1 MPVTSPTAS
10 PPPATARR
18 SCSGRAQAGRCAAPQ
33 AVDGA
38 NQLADGSE
46 KVAAGANALADGL
59 NNQLAPGAEE
69 LASGLAT
76 LQPAAD
82 GAQQISDG
90 LTQAADGNQQIVDGT
105 GELSK
110 RGSKALIAA
119 GDETARTFAKQ
130 YAIMQALNVK
140 GAENNMPY
148 GTPKGSQD
156 NRGAFDIT
164 IAPVGHEGGG
174 NNVSRGVLALIVLGA
189 GCVASPPSCGA
200 ASADSNRS
208 RS

>member
-1 MPVTSPTAS
+1 MRTRSPTAS
-10 PPPATARR
+10 TT
-18 SCSGRAQAGRCAAPQ
+18 SS
-33 AVDGA
+33 
-38 NQLADGSE
+38 
-46 KVAAGANALADGL
+46 
-59 NNQLAPGAEE
+59 APGAEE

-156 NRGAFDIT
+156 NRGAYDIT

-174 NNVSRGVLALIVLGA
+174 NNVGRGVLALIVLGA
-189 GCVASPPSCGA
+189 GAFLATFVRGRFS
-200 ASADSNRS
+200 
-208 RS
+208 